1 MALPPLTRFPL
12 PGTAK
17 LYALDAVQIAGTI
30 LPLDRPIEAGTAL
43 DVEKRKE
50 PGSDYSTYVSH
61 GLDSIPVRIALRL
74 FRDVY
79 SGKDWYAD
87 YLKVRDK
94 LVAKQLSRRNAVS
107 VYHPFLDE
115 EGVNY
120 VIFTKRSVP
129 KHTQGHFFV
138 VELEGYNPKT
148 LRIGSGAGGTS
159 KKVQQDKELGVGVR
173 AAAKQSPQ
181 NVRTPAQNQV
191 GRALPRSQTGGT

>member
-1 MALPPLTRFPL
+1 MALPDLTKWPL

-17 LYALDAVQIAGTI
+17 LHPLDAVVLKGVT
-30 LPLDRPIEAGTAL
+30 LPLDRPIEAGTEL
-43 DVEKRKE
+43 DVEKRKS
-50 PGSDYSTYVSH
+50 PGNDWSTYVSH
-61 GLDSIPVRIALRL
+61 GLDSSPIRIGLRL
-74 FRDVY
+74 FRDIY

-87 YLKVRDK
+87 FLKIRDS
-94 LVAKQLSRRNAVS
+94 LVAKFLSRRNAVS

-115 EGVNY
+115 AGVNQII
-120 VIFTKRSVP
+120 VTKMSIPKRSS
-129 KHTQGHFFV
+129 GLFFV
-138 VELEGYNPKT
+138 VELEGFNPKT

-181 NVRTPAQNQV
+181 NVKTPAQNQV

>member
-1 MALPPLTRFPL
+1 MALPPLTKFPL
-12 PGTAK
+12 PGTAR
-17 LYALDAVQIAGTI
+17 LYSLDSVQIAGVT

-43 DVEKRKE
+43 DVEKRKS
-50 PGSDYSTYVSH
+50 PGSDWSEYVSH
-61 GLDSIPVRIALRL
+61 GLDSSPIRIALRL

-87 YLKVRDK
+87 YLKIKDRI
-94 LVAKQLSRRNAVS
+94 VAKQLSRRDALP

-115 EGVNY
+115 ENVISI
-120 VIFTKRSVP
+120 IFTKRSTP
-129 KHTQGHFFV
+129 KHAQGHFFV
-138 VELEGYNPKT
+138 VELEGFNPKT
-148 LRIGSGAGGTS
+148 LRIGSGAGGAS

-181 NVRTPAQNQV
+181 NVKTPAQNQV